1 MIFHNQ
7 NLMSLNKKI
16 LGVILNFDLT
26 FEEQTSTKIK
36 ETKVLVDIG
45 QINFRYLQGTLL
57 KFFLILAPMES

>member
-26 FEEQTSTKIK
+26 FEEHISTKIK
-36 ETKVLVDIG
+36 ETNVLVDLV

-57 KFFLILAPMES
+57 KFFLSLAPMES